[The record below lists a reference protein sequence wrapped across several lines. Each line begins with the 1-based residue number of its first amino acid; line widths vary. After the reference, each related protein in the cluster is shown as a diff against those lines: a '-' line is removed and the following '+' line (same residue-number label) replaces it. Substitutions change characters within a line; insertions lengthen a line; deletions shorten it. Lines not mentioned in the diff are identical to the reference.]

1 MPQIVR
7 FTEEHLKLLPQP
19 EQPIDVIGRLAVR
32 FDGAQWH
39 HAEELLAT
47 PCQHTYPDDDYDP
60 RDYLNSDDRAAF
72 LALED
77 GMRIGSVRVYRRWN
91 RNAFIEDIKVDRV
104 WRGRGVGTQ
113 LMDAALAWGRAQG
126 LYGAA
131 LETQDWNLKA
141 CRFYI
146 KYGFELGSVDTRL
159 YDAFEQTRGEQAL
172 FFYLLPRRAD

>member
-60 RDYLNSDDRAAF
+60 RDYLNSDERAAF

-91 RNAFIEDIKVDRV
+91 HNAFIEDIKVDR
-104 WRGRGVGTQ
+104 
-113 LMDAALAWGRAQG
+113 
-126 LYGAA
+126 
-131 LETQDWNLKA
+131 
-141 CRFYI
+141 
-146 KYGFELGSVDTRL
+146 S
-159 YDAFEQTRGEQAL
+159 
-172 FFYLLPRRAD
+172 